1 MHFVLTYHYTDDYL
15 EKRGQYR
22 NDHLRHAW
30 AAQQRGQ
37 LILGGAAGDPPDSAV
52 IVFDVQDDAMI
63 EQFVQADPYYL
74 NGLVRSYRIQ
84 PWTTVVGDLA
94 MSPIHPSAA

>member
-1 MHFVLTYHYTDDYL
+1 MHFLLTYQYTDDYL
-15 EKRGQYR
+15 AKRGQYR

-52 IVFDVQDDAMI
+52 ILFDVQDTAVMD
-63 EQFVQADPYYL
+63 QFVQADPYYR
-74 NGLVRSYRIQ
+74 NGLVRSYNIQ

-94 MSPIHPSAA
+94 TSPIHPTAA